1 MVAVG
6 FFHMTGDGQ
15 TTCENRH
22 RASCPMNRK
31 CLSALNAILTKL
43 TYPLKNDGVRQL
55 G

>member
-6 FFHMTGDGQ
+6 FFHITGDGQ

-31 CLSALNAILTKL
+31 CLSALNAIYNQTG
-43 TYPLKNDGVRQL
+43 LKNDGIRQL